1 MSERVQWEELPSE
14 LRDAVEARTGTV
26 ITSETVAEGLN
37 CSVALVIHTRNN
49 GALFLKGVRTSDAAG
64 MVGLRCEEQ
73 INETV
78 VGISPV
84 IRHRF
89 ELGGWLCLAFIY
101 VDGRHADLSPGT
113 KDLTAVALTMG
124 RMQQLNLDD
133 LQRSGRSAATA
144 PQFADRFVKFLKP
157 GEAAALKGTNLL
169 HTDANPHN
177 IMIGEHGGDAYVV
190 DWAMPAIGPAWVD
203 PAYTAVRLMECGQAP
218 SDALG
223 WLGGFTSWR
232 QADPKA
238 VEVFV
243 NVTCRHWTATVGEK
257 GAEPSNARFRHLLD
271 FPHEPPGRRPAPR
284 RRRPRT
290 P

>member
-14 LRDAVEARTGTV
+14 LRNAVEARTGPV
-26 ITSETVAEGLN
+26 ITSENVAEGLN
-37 CSVALVIHTRNN
+37 CSVALVVHTRTS
-49 GALFLKGVRTSDAAG
+49 GPLFLKGVRTSDAAG

-78 VGISPV
+78 AGISPT
-84 IRHRF
+84 ILYRF
-89 ELGGWLCLAFIY
+89 EVGGWFCLAFIY

-113 KDLTAVALTMG
+113 EDLAAVAFTMG
-124 RMQQLNLDD
+124 RMQQLIFNEPLPF
-133 LQRSGRSAATA
+133 GRFTFTA
-144 PQFADRFVKFLKP
+144 PQLAERFAKFLNP

-177 IMIGEHGGDAYVV
+177 IMIGDDCGDAYVV

-203 PAYTAVRLMECGQAP
+203 PAYTAVRLMECGQTP

-223 WLGGFTSWR
+223 WLGGFASWR

-243 NVTCRHWTATVGEK
+243 NATCRHWTATVGEK
-257 GAEPSNARFRHLLD
+257 GAEPSNARFRHLLG
-271 FPHEPPGRRPAPR
+271 FPA
-284 RRRPRT
+284 
-290 P
+290 